1 MLTSP
6 RLIPLGAVAAALLM
20 STTAVASSPTCTIR
34 GSERSDTLTGG
45 PGRDVICGHGGND
58 TLRGLGGDDVLL
70 GGDGHDRLDGGD
82 GNDSASGGAGSDTL
96 RGGLGDDDLSGDAG
110 EDLFVAEAAPDGADD
125 MRGGSGYDAVTYAA
139 RGGAVQVTLGGGAD
153 DGAAGEGDDVSRVQG
168 VSGGAGADQL
178 VGSGADEA
186 LAGLGGNDVLDGGAG
201 WDAFVGGA
209 GNDAVRA
216 RDGRRDALID
226 CGSGKDTATADGS
239 DPRAYGCEAAAEVP
253 KADLSVTLA
262 DAPDPVVEG
271 EAAEYRLSVRN
282 AGPDT
287 ATGVSVATT
296 LPADATAEPASGCS
310 TAGAV
315 VTCSVPDLAAGGSSD
330 RTLSVRHGAPGR
342 KSVTST
348 VRSDVQDANA
358 ANDSAT
364 ETTAVE
370 PKPAPAGAG
379 LSVSVSDDADPAAV
393 LEEVSY
399 TVAVT
404 NAGPLA
410 ADAVSLV
417 LDIDESWSAITR
429 PSGCTQTMFPT
440 TKLTCSLGSL
450 AAGATATKVPG
461 VSWSEAGAQTVKATV
476 SSTTADPHAADNTE
490 TETTTV
496 N

>member
-45 PGRDVICGHGGND
+45 PGRDVICGRGGND

-70 GGDGHDRLDGGD
+70 GGDGHDRLDGGS
-82 GNDSASGGAGSDTL
+82 GNDSGSGGSGSDTL
-96 RGGLGDDDLSGDAG
+96 RGGLGNDDLSGDAG
-110 EDLFVAEAAPDGADD
+110 EDGFVAESAPDGADV
-125 MRGGSGYDAVTYAA
+125 MRGGSGYDAVSYAA
-139 RGGAVQVTLGGGAD
+139 RGGAVKVTLGGGAD
-153 DGAAGEGDDVSRVQG
+153 DGAAGEGDDVSSVQAA
-168 VSGGAGADQL
+168 SGGSGADQL

-201 WDAFVGGA
+201 FDSFLAGA
-209 GNDAVRA
+209 GDDAVRA
-216 RDGRRDALID
+216 RDGRRDGLIS
-226 CGSGKDTATADGS
+226 CGSGKDTATVDDR
-239 DPRAYGCEAAAEVP
+239 DPRAYECEASAEQP
-253 KADLSVTLA
+253 KADLSVALA
-262 DAPDPVVEG
+262 EAPDPVVEG
-271 EAAEYRLSVRN
+271 EAVEYRLSVRS

-287 ATGVSVATT
+287 ATGVTVATT
-296 LPADATAEPASGCS
+296 LPADATAEPATGCS
-310 TAGAV
+310 TTGAV
-315 VTCSVPDLAAGGSSD
+315 VTCTLPDLAAGGSAD
-330 RTLSVRHGAPGR
+330 RTLSVRHGSAGT
-342 KSVTST
+342 KTVTSS
-348 VRSDVQDANA
+348 VRSSAHDTDA

-364 ETTAVE
+364 ETTTVE
-370 PKPAPAGAG
+370 LKPAPAGAG
-379 LSVSVSDDADPAAV
+379 LSVSVSDDADPAPV
-393 LEEVSY
+393 LQEVRY

-417 LDIDESWSAITR
+417 MDVDESWSVIAR

-440 TKLTCSLGSL
+440 TRVTCSLGSL
-450 AAGATATKVPG
+450 AAGGTVSKVLG
-461 VSWSEAGAQTVKATV
+461 VSWNDAGAQTVKATV
-476 SSTTADPHAADNTE
+476 TSSTVDADLADNSE